1 MHVNEAT
8 PIQPVVAGIFAAS
21 SGRVGSSLAIVV
33 GLIGIVIGGRALAR
47 PAGRSRSHTDVGATD
62 TRSKAPVAM
71 VLGLISVIV
80 GGLTLATA
88 DGGVG
93 SGDGIAGAVVAMVL
107 GLTAVV
113 LGGLA
118 RARSREVA

>member
-1 MHVNEAT
+1 MHFNEAT
-8 PIQPVVAGIFAAS
+8 SIQPVVAGLFAMS
-21 SGRVGSSLAIVV
+21 SGRVGSSLAIVG

-47 PAGRSRSHTDVGATD
+47 SSGRSRADTDIGATD
-62 TRSKAPVAM
+62 GGKAPVAM
-71 VLGLISVIV
+71 ALGLISLIV
-80 GGLTLATA
+80 GGLTVATA

-107 GLTAVV
+107 GLVAIV

-118 RARSREVA
+118 RARTREVA